1 MISGLEYTI
10 GAVGILVTALVA
22 VGIFSYLE
30 IERIDRKNKN

>member
-10 GAVGILVTALVA
+10 GAIGILVTAVVA

-30 IERIDRKNKN
+30 IERSEIKKK